1 MGTWLNQPIILSH
14 YNWTLNGIEATSQ
27 QEVLISYREYHA
39 GNCILSIWTSL
50 PTRLLFDWPTV
61 HPSNRSFVTIIIDSC
76 PIFWTRFFNWKIPLL
91 LSAVHYGLRLT
102 EIVSIK
108 CFEKLAHKSARF
120 SGSNH
125 LSTTKL
131 RFLFFEIS
139 SSSLRLEKRF
149 ISGFSG
155 VIPALQSIFNVLL
168 NFEKEPASSLYEEP
182 QLVH

>member
-1 MGTWLNQPIILSH
+1 MIKWYTQIKAPSLFYMSLEYQTLASLWLLIQFLFWRMGTWLNQPIILSH

-91 LSAVHYGLRLT
+91 LTWVHYGLRLT

-108 CFEKLAHKSARF
+108 CFEKLAHKSAR
-120 SGSNH
+120 
-125 LSTTKL
+125 
-131 RFLFFEIS
+131 RF
-139 SSSLRLEKRF
+139 
-149 ISGFSG
+149 
-155 VIPALQSIFNVLL
+155 
-168 NFEKEPASSLYEEP
+168 
-182 QLVH
+182 

>member
-1 MGTWLNQPIILSH
+1 MSLEYQTLAPLWLLIQFLFWRMGTWLNQPIAIILSH

-91 LSAVHYGLRLT
+91 LTWVHYGLRLT

-108 CFEKLAHKSARF
+108 CFEKLAHKSAR
-120 SGSNH
+120 
-125 LSTTKL
+125 
-131 RFLFFEIS
+131 RF
-139 SSSLRLEKRF
+139 
-149 ISGFSG
+149 
-155 VIPALQSIFNVLL
+155 
-168 NFEKEPASSLYEEP
+168 
-182 QLVH
+182 